1 MLRSLF
7 RDLRA
12 KGIVLT
18 VITKGYVGAVRM
30 LLQEEHLLDNFE
42 TVIGFTGREVFYLSA
57 HAALGCSVLAC
68 LIEGALGYWPKSVI
82 VHLLLE
88 AILI

>member
-1 MLRSLF
+1 MLRTLF
-7 RDLRA
+7 RDMKA

-42 TVIGFTGREVFYLSA
+42 TVIGFTGRSVFYYMF
-57 HAALGCSVLAC
+57 CIAC
-68 LIEGALGYWPKSVI
+68 GSWL
-82 VHLLLE
+82 
-88 AILI
+88 